1 MTTTLVPRRSVLVV
15 AFGAFLFA
23 LSVSARAQQP
33 TKVPRIGLQVVSPRD
48 LNVTRIE
55 AFRRGL
61 QELGYFEGKNLRIEY
76 RYAEGR
82 LDLLPALA
90 SELVQQQVD
99 VIVTVGTPGVLAAKN
114 ATGTIPIVF
123 VSVSDPVKNGVVA
136 SLARPGGNVT
146 GLSILAPELSR
157 KRLELL
163 KDAFPNVTR
172 VLVLWNP
179 TSSGESLSF
188 TETLGVAKALGV
200 QLHSMEVRGAS
211 DFESGFQR
219 ARKARVQALITLPS
233 PVVNSNLKQV
243 VEFAARSRLPAMYFT
258 PEFVDGGGLMSY
270 APSFT
275 DQFRR
280 AATYVDKIL
289 KGANPADLPVEQPT
303 EFELV
308 INLASA
314 KQIGLT
320 IPPSVLARADR
331 LIK

>member
-1 MTTTLVPRRSVLVV
+1 MNSMVGKIFVWLLTTVSLTT
-15 AFGAFLFA
+15 A
-23 LSVSARAQQP
+23 LLAQAQEAP
-33 TKVPRIGLQVVSPRD
+33 KIHRIGLQVVSPRD
-48 LNVTRIE
+48 LNTTRIE
-55 AFRRGL
+55 TFRQSLRD
-61 QELGYFEGKNLRIEY
+61 LGYVEGKNLRIEY
-76 RYAEGR
+76 RYAEGK
-82 LDLLPALA
+82 LDLLPSLA

-123 VSVSDPVKNGVVA
+123 VSVTDPVANGVVA

-163 KDAFPNVTR
+163 KEAFPKVTR
-172 VLVLWNP
+172 TLVLWNP

-188 TETLGVAKALGV
+188 TETQGIAKSLGV

-219 ARKARVQALITLPS
+219 AKKAGVQALITLPS
-233 PVVNSNLKQV
+233 PVVNSSLKQV
-243 VEFAARSRLPAMYFT
+243 LEFAAKTRLPAMYFT
-258 PEFVDGGGLMSY
+258 SEFVDGGGLMSY

-275 DQFRR
+275 EQFRR

-289 KGANPADLPVEQPT
+289 KGAKPAELPVEQPT
-303 EFELV
+303 KFEFIV
-308 INLASA
+308 NLKAA

-320 IPPSVLARADR
+320 VPPNVLARADKVIR
-331 LIK
+331 

>member
-1 MTTTLVPRRSVLVV
+1 
-15 AFGAFLFA
+15 
-23 LSVSARAQQP
+23 
-33 TKVPRIGLQVVSPRD
+33 VVSPRD
-48 LNVTRIE
+48 LNTTRIE
-55 AFRRGL
+55 TFRQSLR
-61 QELGYFEGKNLRIEY
+61 ELGYVEGKNLRIEY
-76 RYAEGR
+76 RYAEGK
-82 LDLLPALA
+82 LDLLPSLA

-123 VSVSDPVKNGVVA
+123 VSVTDPVANGVVA

-163 KDAFPNVTR
+163 KEAFPKVTR
-172 VLVLWNP
+172 MLVLWNP

-188 TETLGVAKALGV
+188 TETQGIAKTLGV

-219 ARKARVQALITLPS
+219 AKKADVQALITVPS
-233 PVVNSNLKQV
+233 PVVNSNLRQV
-243 VEFAARSRLPAMYFT
+243 LEFAAKTRLPAMYFT
-258 PEFVDGGGLMSY
+258 SEFVDGGGLMSY

-275 DQFRR
+275 EQFRR

-289 KGANPADLPVEQPT
+289 KGAKPADLPIEQPT
-303 EFELV
+303 KFELV
-308 INLASA
+308 INLKTA

-320 IPPSVLARADR
+320 IPPNVLARADR
-331 LIK
+331 VIR